1 MNAYSWLFAA
11 MALCSTVVLTG
22 CGGSDGNTGPGG
34 GGGIGGQYDLVGIN
48 EDGLPES
55 EVLEECSETV
65 FYSGSLSMDGNHWEM
80 RVDWEDDDGENWTGD
95 NGSFERDGNDLYF
108 RSEAWGGGFEGEV
121 EGSLVV
127 LYYDFCSNGVA
138 DVDLVF
144 E

>member
-22 CGGSDGNTGPGG
+22 CGGSDGGTGP

-55 EVLEECSETV
+55 EAIEDCSETL
-65 FYSGSLSMDGNHWEM
+65 FYSGSLSMNGSHWEM

-95 NGSFERDGNDLYF
+95 NGSFERDGNNLYF
-108 RSEAWGGGFEGEV
+108 RSEAWGGDFEGEV